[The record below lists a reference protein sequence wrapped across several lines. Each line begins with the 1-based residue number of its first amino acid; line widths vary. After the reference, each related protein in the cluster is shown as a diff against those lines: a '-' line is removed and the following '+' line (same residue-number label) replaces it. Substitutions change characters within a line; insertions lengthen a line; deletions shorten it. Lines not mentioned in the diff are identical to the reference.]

1 MGSKKTPAAF
11 DCYANAEEDEPMF
24 IVLARD
30 KDAPLLVRMWALL
43 REQAIEM
50 GAKPPAD
57 LAMVSEARQCAYEM
71 ERWRRAN
78 RSDDRQLLLPGH
90 KDAV

>member
-1 MGSKKTPAAF
+1 MGNSKKHPPNF
-11 DCYANAEEDEPMF
+11 NCYENAEEDEPMF

-50 GAKPPAD
+50 GAKPTSDMAQ
-57 LAMVSEARQCAYEM
+57 VTEAKQCAYEM
-71 ERWRRAN
+71 ERWRRLN
-78 RSDDRQLLLPGH
+78 RKDDRQLEM
-90 KDAV
+90 KVE